1 MILEKLINKVH
12 LGDCLDFMAKLP
24 DGCIDLVVTD
34 SPYGIAYVQNH
45 ISIKHDTIE
54 NDDFEDTKPLLEKYF
69 KECYRI
75 MKEDSALY
83 SFCSWHKVG
92 WFQQELEKYFQLK
105 NLIVWNKNTHGTG
118 DLKGSYGP
126 KHELVWFC
134 HKGRP
139 LLRGDRPVD
148 VINCEK
154 VNSIESGHPTPKPTK
169 LLEMFIKTSSDEGDI
184 VFDGFAGSGSTG
196 VAAVSVGRRFVGCE
210 LIEKYQQIAQKRI
223 DVAEA
228 NINNF
233 TDLFTF

>member
-118 DLKGSYGP
+118 DLNSWGP
-126 KHELVWFC
+126 KHELIWFC
-134 HKGRP
+134 HKGKP
-139 LLRGDRPVD
+139 LRRSNRLPD
-148 VINCEK
+148 VIDCAK
-154 VNSIESGHPTPKPTK
+154 DNSTKWLHPTPKPVK
-169 LLEMFIKTSSDEGDI
+169 LLQKLIAFSSEENAI
-184 VFDGFAGSGSTG
+184 VFDGFAGSGST
-196 VAAVSVGRRFVGCE
+196 AEASILLNRKFIGCE
-210 LIEKYQQIAQKRI
+210 LVQKYHALAQKRL
-223 DVAEA
+223 DDTLYNKTKFNDFFE
-228 NINNF
+228 
-233 TDLFTF
+233 